1 MPVRTAACKPLCTQC
16 CSSGLGTQ
24 RDVSRGATTPAEPSP
39 GQGGAER
46 TQPRKVYL
54 PLGSGYPCRQWI
66 LSLYQLFKTRNQKF
80 SASREKLTTEY
91 AALQRRNQLYS
102 ASALVSIPHPLQMHN
117 LFHINTMQTVKR
129 TATEHT
135 SSESKNMDP
144 LAKKGRIRTEG
155 QIYPP
160 QQSTLLPFTHIV
172 SPVCI
177 WKVLTL
183 TFFFFLKKE
192 IRQHKH

>member
-1 MPVRTAACKPLCTQC
+1 
-16 CSSGLGTQ
+16 
-24 RDVSRGATTPAEPSP
+24 
-39 GQGGAER
+39 
-46 TQPRKVYL
+46 
-54 PLGSGYPCRQWI
+54 
-66 LSLYQLFKTRNQKF
+66 
-80 SASREKLTTEY
+80 
-91 AALQRRNQLYS
+91 
-102 ASALVSIPHPLQMHN
+102 MHN

-155 QIYPP
+155 QIHPP
-160 QQSTLLPFTHIV
+160 QQSTLLPFTHII

-192 IRQHKH
+192 IRQHKHWDPLARRLFLQSKAFVFPGRLEHFWRTKIQPPQPSLFRVEPTSLCSEHGQHTSVDNHVVLSPDAVRYLLWWVRLLTRQGY